1 MVTFLCRSEIT
12 VGIAAT
18 ELESL
23 NAMRIIKSREG
34 AGTKCGHLIVK
45 GKVGMIAILE
55 NGVKVAIREV

>member
-1 MVTFLCRSEIT
+1 M
-12 VGIAAT
+12 GIAAT

-45 GKVGMIAILE
+45 DKVGMITIMD
-55 NGVKVAIREV
+55 NGVKVVIREV

>member
-1 MVTFLCRSEIT
+1 MVTFLCTSEIT

-34 AGTKCGHLIVK
+34 AGTKCGHLIVQD
-45 GKVGMIAILE
+45 KVGMITIMD
-55 NGVKVAIREV
+55 NGVKVVIREV